1 MNGTIRMVHRR
12 GITRVLGV
20 LVVLCVVNAC
30 GGGGGAP
37 PPSFGGNEVE
47 PSPGELEGTVAE
59 SVYVPWAEDAVHATL
74 LPASREE
81 SGVPHHLWV
90 DPAFPPGI
98 RYEPYLDSSIY
109 QDLAPVVEF
118 GSTLHVGADVAPPVA
133 ALAGTGSRGGVAL
146 SAGELRDGIG
156 EAEVLAYLRAIA
168 RGGFNGVDQLR
179 TWNSNPTV
187 FVVGAGTDGRYLRLA
202 REAGRIVNAALPF
215 SKRIRLEHTDR
226 AWTEDYAARNRRHWD
241 AIWVRFVPKSNPWWA
256 GAAGDE
262 LGRTKV
268 DAEGVTLEELERTGV
283 GYGRLT
289 AYVLIDPDAVA
300 AFDDTQLTYL
310 LVHELLHAMGFT
322 AHVDA
327 ARFRST
333 LNETYVLGAEPQGL
347 IHRIDRE
354 GLLGAYARLKG
365 GRVSAQMNPGSLG
378 PWNDA
383 SAHLR
388 GDLTIPSGNVAF
400 GVAFRNDFPQPWAF
414 GPTPATSLADN
425 ASLSGTVTWD
435 GALVGRTPSGPVFG
449 DTRLTVDLGK
459 VRAPPDPRGWQHT
472 DGTLAFTGIRYGDG
486 SSWGDGEL
494 SYLLEVEGNRFRRLH
509 PSIALYGTP
518 DGPQYRST
526 GLDFG
531 VVTGVFFGDGHEG
544 MGGVIER
551 HDMSGA
557 FGGKRS
563 TASAR

>member
-1 MNGTIRMVHRR
+1 MSGTIRMVHRR
-12 GITRVLGV
+12 GITRLLGV
-20 LVVLCVVNAC
+20 LVVLCAVNAC

-37 PPSFGGNEVE
+37 PAPIGENEIE
-47 PSPGELEGTVAE
+47 PSPGVPEGTVAE
-59 SVYVPWAEDAVHATL
+59 SAYVPWAEDEVHATL

-109 QDLAPVVEF
+109 QDLAPVMES
-118 GSTLHVGADVAPPVA
+118 GSTLHVGADVAPPVD
-133 ALAGTGSRGGVAL
+133 ALTGTGSRGGVAL
-146 SAGELRDGIG
+146 SAGELRDGLG
-156 EAEVLAYLRAIA
+156 EAEVLAYLRAIS

-226 AWTEDYAARNRRHWD
+226 TWTENYAARYRRHWD
-241 AIWVRFVPKSNPWWA
+241 AIWVRFVPKSNRWWA

-283 GYGRLT
+283 GYSRLT

-327 ARFRST
+327 TRFRST
-333 LNETYVLGAEPQGL
+333 LNETYVLGAEPRGL

-365 GRVSAQMNPGSLG
+365 GRVSAQMDAGSLG
-378 PWNDA
+378 PWNDT

-435 GALVGRTPSGPVFG
+435 GALVGRTPSGSVFG
-449 DTRLTVDLGK
+449 DTRLTVDFDK
-459 VRAPPDPRGWQHT
+459 VHAPPDPRGWQHT
-472 DGTLAFTGIRYGDG
+472 DGTLAFTDIRYGDG

-494 SYLLEVEGNRFRRLH
+494 SYLLQVEGNRFRRLH

-518 DGPQYRST
+518 EGPQYRST
-526 GLDFG
+526 GRDFG

-557 FGGKRS
+557 FGGRRS
-563 TASAR
+563 TPPAK